1 MSGPRMKFTLVIH
14 SAPYQSA
21 SAETALRFARALLA
35 NGHELYR
42 VFFYRDGVHNASAL
56 ASPPRDESAL
66 PGAWQQLAREHRLDL
81 VVCIAAAVRRG
92 ILDENEAGR
101 YEKSAFNLADGFE
114 LSGLGQLSEALIESD
129 RVITFGGRG

>member
-1 MSGPRMKFTLVIH
+1 MKFTLVIH

-21 SAETALRFARALLA
+21 SADTALRFARALLTG
-35 NGHELYR
+35 GHELYR

-56 ASPPRDESAL
+56 ASPPRDEYSVPL
-66 PGAWQQLAREHRLDL
+66 AWQQLAQEHQLDL

-92 ILDENEAGR
+92 VLNENEAKR
-101 YEKSAFNLADGFE
+101 YEKPAANLASGFE
-114 LSGLGQLSEALIESD
+114 LSGLGQLSEALIQSD

>member
-1 MSGPRMKFTLVIH
+1 MKFTLVIH

-21 SAETALRFARALLA
+21 SADTALRFARALLA
-35 NGHELYR
+35 SGHELYR

-56 ASPPRDESAL
+56 ASPPRDEQSVPL
-66 PGAWQQLAREHRLDL
+66 AWQLLAQEHQLDL

-92 ILDENEAGR
+92 VLDENEAKR
-101 YEKSAFNLADGFE
+101 YEKPAANLVPGFE
-114 LSGLGQLSEALIESD
+114 LSGLGQLSEALIQSD

>member
-1 MSGPRMKFTLVIH
+1 MKFTLVIH

-21 SAETALRFARALLA
+21 SAGTALRFARALLA
-35 NGHELYR
+35 SGHELYR

-56 ASPPRDESAL
+56 ASPPRDEQSVPL
-66 PGAWQQLAREHRLDL
+66 AWQLLAQEHQLDL

-92 ILDENEAGR
+92 VLDENEAKR
-101 YEKSAFNLADGFE
+101 YEKPAANLAPGFE
-114 LSGLGQLSEALIESD
+114 LSGLGQLSEALIQSD

>member
-1 MSGPRMKFTLVIH
+1 MKFTLVIH

-21 SAETALRFARALLA
+21 SADTALRFARALLA
-35 NGHELYR
+35 SGHELYR

-56 ASPPRDESAL
+56 ASPPRDEQSVPL
-66 PGAWQQLAREHRLDL
+66 AWQLLAQEHQLDL

-92 ILDENEAGR
+92 VLDENEAKR
-101 YEKSAFNLADGFE
+101 YEKPAANLAPGFE
-114 LSGLGQLSEALIESD
+114 LSGLGQLSEALIQSD